1 MTRLLAAAMM
11 LVVICGCE
19 LPASPVERADD
30 AAPDAAATQAP
41 VVQSAATREKDIGD
55 LEQTVYVNLRLSRIS
70 MAPNI
75 REDAKADGLERIRLV
90 TLDVE
95 PPFPDQLLLDIVLSI
110 REPFAHHP
118 AIVRGAF
125 VLDEEREIQPFAA
138 IVNNEQRDDLLVG
151 SLDIMQAV
159 NGIPE
164 SALITL
170 EAEGILL
177 KPGADTVLLDPMR
190 VTADSA
196 STTTAMQG
204 TTIRVNFH
212 GAADAPQAPETP
224 FTPEELFLPDAP
236 PTQEPPSGADMLF
249 APETP
254 PVPAAP
260 PAPEAPA
267 APEPPAVPEAPPA
280 PEAPAVPE
288 APPAPE
294 PPAVPETP
302 PAPEAPAAP
311 EPPAVPETPPA
322 PEAPLAPEEPA
333 TP

>member
-70 MAPNI
+70 MTPNV

-95 PPFPDQLLLDIVLSI
+95 PPFPDQLLLDIILSI

-125 VLDEEREIQPFAA
+125 VLDAEREIQPFAA

-177 KPGADTVLLDPMR
+177 RPGADTVLLDPMR
-190 VTADSA
+190 VTADPA

-212 GAADAPQAPETP
+212 GAADAPQAPEMP

-236 PTQEPPSGADMLF
+236 PTQEPPSDADLLL
-249 APETP
+249 APEAP
-254 PVPAAP
+254 PVPAAPPAP

-267 APEPPAVPEAPPA
+267 APEQ
-280 PEAPAVPE
+280 
-288 APPAPE
+288 
-294 PPAVPETP
+294 PAVPETP

-311 EPPAVPETPPA
+311 EPPAVLETPPA
-322 PEAPLAPEEPA
+322 PEAPAPPEEPA

>member
-1 MTRLLAAAMM
+1 MTRLLAAALM
-11 LVVICGCE
+11 LVGICGCE

-30 AAPDAAATQAP
+30 AAPDAAAPQAP

-70 MAPNI
+70 MAPNV
-75 REDAKADGLERIRLV
+75 REDVKADGLERVRLV

-95 PPFPDQLLLDIVLSI
+95 PPFPDRLLLDIILSV

-125 VLDEEREIQPFAA
+125 VLNKEREIQPFAA
-138 IVNNEQRDDLLVG
+138 IINNEQRDDLLVG
-151 SLDIMQAV
+151 SLDIMQAL

-196 STTTAMQG
+196 NTTTAMQG

-212 GAADAPQAPETP
+212 GAADAPQAPEMP
-224 FTPEELFLPDAP
+224 FTPEELLLPDAP
-236 PTQEPPSGADMLF
+236 PAQEPPAGADLLL
-249 APETP
+249 APEL
-254 PVPAAP
+254 PAV
-260 PAPEAPA
+260 PEAPA
-267 APEPPAVPEAPPA
+267 APEQ
-280 PEAPAVPE
+280 
-288 APPAPE
+288 
-294 PPAVPETP
+294 
-302 PAPEAPAAP
+302 PAAP
-311 EPPAVPETPPA
+311 EPPAA
-322 PEAPLAPEEPA
+322 PEQPPAPEEPA